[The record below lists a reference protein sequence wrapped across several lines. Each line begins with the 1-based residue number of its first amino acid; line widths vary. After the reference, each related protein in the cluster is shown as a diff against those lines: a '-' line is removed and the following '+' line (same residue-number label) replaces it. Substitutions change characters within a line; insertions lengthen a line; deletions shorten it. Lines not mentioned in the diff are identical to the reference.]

1 MAIGH
6 GLEFDISVDMTLN
19 MSYTKPFEPAIP
31 FLGDS
36 RNFALYLREIRRY
49 NTLTSAEEAELARRI
64 REGDQQA
71 LNRLVCCNLK
81 FVISVCRNYTHLGLT
96 LPDLINEGNLGLIR
110 AAKRF
115 DETRQFRFISY
126 AVWWVRQSVLQA
138 LADQSRLVKLP
149 PNRVGMLQRI
159 GKTNLRLEQSLGR
172 PPTWEELS
180 EEMQVDIPI
189 LQESARIGLQPVS
202 LDAPRSSGEEGNSL
216 SEILKDENGES
227 PDEALTA
234 LEIHHA
240 IENALHSLN
249 AKEEGVLRLYFGI
262 NTGATLSLEE
272 IGIRLGITRER
283 VRQIKETALRKLRQ
297 ASRAKPLYASTIGG
311 QMG

>member
-1 MAIGH
+1 
-6 GLEFDISVDMTLN
+6 MTLN
-19 MSYTKPFEPAIP
+19 MPYAKPSELNIP

-36 RNFALYLREIRRY
+36 RNLALYMREIRRY

-71 LNRLVCCNLK
+71 LNRLVCANLK
-81 FVISVCRNYTHLGLT
+81 FVISVCRNYTNLGLT
-96 LPDLINEGNLGLIR
+96 FPDLINEGNLGLIR

-126 AVWWVRQSVLQA
+126 AVWWVRQSILQA
-138 LADQSRLVKLP
+138 LADQCRLVKLP
-149 PNRVGMLQRI
+149 PNRIGLLQKIART
-159 GKTNLRLEQSLGR
+159 KVRLEQALGR
-172 PPTWEELS
+172 PPFLEELS
-180 EEMQVDIPI
+180 EELQVDIPT
-189 LQESARIGLQPVS
+189 LQESAHISLQPVS
-202 LDAPRSSGEEGNSL
+202 LDAPRSLGEEGNPL
-216 SEILKDENGES
+216 AEILTDENGES
-227 PDEALTA
+227 PEEALTA
-234 LEIHHA
+234 FEIREA

-249 AKEEGVLRLYFGI
+249 PKEEAVLRLYFGI

-297 ASRAKPLYASTIGG
+297 ASRARPLYASTIGG
-311 QMG
+311 QSS